1 MRQHGFGRTVCDRA
15 VGLQICINFWKKEQ
29 FDYLD
34 EADRV
39 LVLSIG
45 VVT

>member
-15 VGLQICINFWKKEQ
+15 VGLKICIYFEKAALLG
-29 FDYLD
+29 YLD

-45 VVT
+45 VMT